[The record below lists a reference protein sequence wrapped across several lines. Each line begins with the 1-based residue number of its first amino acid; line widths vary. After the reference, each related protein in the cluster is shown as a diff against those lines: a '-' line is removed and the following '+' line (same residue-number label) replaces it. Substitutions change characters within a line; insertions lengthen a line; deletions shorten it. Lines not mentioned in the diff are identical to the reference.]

1 MSTEN
6 PQTDVAVF
14 IDFENVYVSVREKLD
29 ATPNFESI
37 MDRCSDLGRV
47 VIARAYAD
55 WYRYPRITS
64 ALYANG
70 IEPMYVPTYYY
81 DKEMGRT
88 GRAIKNS
95 VDMNLCIDVMK
106 TLYQNHN
113 IAKFVLATGD
123 RDFIPLVNSVR
134 QQGKEVII
142 IGIGGAAS
150 THLAQSADEFI
161 FYEQLV
167 GKASHP
173 STTRRAKAVAR
184 ASSAAHD
191 NLPQKAEPCGEPD
204 IYDTLVEAVHVVRDR
219 GYLSTL
225 GSLKLVMKELMGG
238 EFKESRYKDLNGRA
252 FNKFKDFVV
261 DAEKRGKIQI
271 YTNGTVSEVFLPG
284 EDATKLSQF
293 SDIKEEPATLEE
305 ELPIQTTNGARSE
318 EPVHSSVSSIA
329 SATPSSASSS
339 NKARRRRRPRTQQRQ
354 ETTKDRL
361 EAGEKPHQRRSESF
375 TLGKESFYREEPPEE
390 EYKKSAARL
399 LQEDRLAMEAADRG
413 LSDVDAD
420 DFFGARQLQRMTDYE
435 ESTAAKE
442 FPVLED
448 EQSLLFNVGEAITL
462 SQMIDFLYDK
472 GENSPFVSDEY
483 TEDDQAEPVDQPVE
497 PSTLPTDPEETK
509 SVELTHPIVSEDTI
523 NTTDT
528 TDDTQDV
535 SVSPRLHLS
544 PTPTQEPPDES
555 ETQEPSAPTPAPDLS
570 AVLSTSTDVSM
581 DEEDEDGELEEN
593 VLFADEE
600 WLAFRGMMSKFTKPV
615 SFATIFDALRN
626 LRKEQ
631 VLTRTNEHLRNLVKQ
646 AINNGVLERSGRGKR
661 VYYTLKQATEEEA
674 TLSSQDDA

>member
-6 PQTDVAVF
+6 AQTDVAVF

-29 ATPNFESI
+29 ASPNFESI

-142 IGIGGAAS
+142 IGVGGAAS

-167 GKASHP
+167 GKAPQP
-173 STTRRAKAVAR
+173 SITRKGKG
-184 ASSAAHD
+184 ASRSGSPLQD
-191 NLPQKAEPCGEPD
+191 STIQRPEPAGEPD

-238 EFKESRYKDLNGRA
+238 EFKESRYKDLNGRS

-284 EDATKLSQF
+284 EDASKLSQF
-293 SDIKEEPATLEE
+293 SDFKEESPGEE
-305 ELPIQTTNGARSE
+305 PLTPNGNGSE
-318 EPVHSSVSSIA
+318 EP
-329 SATPSSASSS
+329 TKSASTSGSS
-339 NKARRRRRPRTQQRQ
+339 SKTRRRRRPRNQRQ
-354 ETTKDRL
+354 DSPKDRAGTTGSSNL
-361 EAGEKPHQRRSESF
+361 NKTHLLAAEKELLLSEAA
-375 TLGKESFYREEPPEE
+375 REEEE
-390 EYKKSAARL
+390 RQKAEAMFLEERKSQDPDIAHL
-399 LQEDRLAMEAADRG
+399 TE
-413 LSDVDAD
+413 SDVEE
-420 DFFGARQLQRMTDYE
+420 FFGTGAGKLEDYSSQ
-435 ESTAAKE
+435 ESSETGE
-442 FPVLED
+442 FPFLQD
-448 EQSLLFNVGEAITL
+448 EQSLLFNVGEALTL
-462 SQMIDFLYDK
+462 SQMIDFLYDESGK
-472 GENSPFVSDEY
+472 IPPAS
-483 TEDDQAEPVDQPVE
+483 AEHALAEQPQ
-497 PSTLPTDPEETK
+497 TDPKETK
-509 SVELTHPIVSEDTI
+509 SVQSVEHTQQDIPHEDT
-523 NTTDT
+523 DT
-528 TDDTQDV
+528 IIILKSDDTSGQQAGQD
-535 SVSPRLHLS
+535 SPSLPPAVAVPSDTSATTEAS
-544 PTPTQEPPDES
+544 PSDTP
-555 ETQEPSAPTPAPDLS
+555 L
-570 AVLSTSTDVSM
+570 
-581 DEEDEDGELEEN
+581 ELEEPEEEMVN
-593 VLFADEE
+593 FSDEE
-600 WLAFRGMMSKFTKPV
+600 WQTFRTMMGQFTKPV
-615 SFATIFDALRN
+615 SFATIFDSLRN

-631 VLTRTNEHLRNLVKQ
+631 LLMRTNEHLRNLVKQ
-646 AINNGVLERSGRGKR
+646 AINNGTLERTGRGKR
-661 VYYTLKQATEEEA
+661 VYYTLKQEEQGAEEPQEESPQDSDPAQEPRADEATEPTA
-674 TLSSQDDA
+674 DD